1 MQLTAIWH
9 WYLPLCI
16 CSNFFLKLFLSI
28 PFLYFSL
35 IWYWSIRWN
44 GGWWSAC
51 RSFTCSFNR
60 CYIEGTNSLK
70 ICVYF
75 YYPSSCTGR
84 KQFLLKVLLSVLFHC
99 FLVSS
104 NWWVH
109 FPTSV
114 LLCFI
119 KLVSTFPYICS
130 ICMFYVCVRVG
141 FYGLTW
147 EKVYVWEEVWSV
159 HLLMAQ
165 FNILRWPCAVDKT
178 LKFRYLPTN

>member
-16 CSNFFLKLFLSI
+16 CSKIFFLFLSI

-44 GGWWSAC
+44 VGWCQHVPALHALLTGVILKGLTLQRFAC
-51 RSFTCSFNR
+51 IFIIHLLAPEENSFCWR
-60 CYIEGTNSLK
+60 CF
-70 ICVYF
+70 CR
-75 YYPSSCTGR
+75 C
-84 KQFLLKVLLSVLFHC
+84 C
-99 FLVSS
+99 FIV
-104 NWWVH
+104 
-109 FPTSV
+109 F
-114 LLCFI
+114 LCFI

-130 ICMFYVCVRVG
+130 VVFHQIGEYISLHLFYLYVLCLCKG
-141 FYGLTW
+141 WFLWLTW

-178 LKFRYLPTN
+178 LKFSYLPTN